1 MMRPTP
7 KVTKILVMA
16 GGTGGHVFP
25 ALAVATELSKRGVDI
40 NWLGTRRGLESEVVP
55 KAGIDIS
62 YINVS
67 GLRGNGILGWVLA
80 PIKLFM
86 ALLQSIAVVRKVDP
100 VAVLGMG
107 GFVTGPGALAAWLL
121 RRPLIIHEQ
130 NAIAGL
136 TNRLLVPFAAHLLEA
151 FPNTL
156 KTNKIL
162 HTGNPVREYISSDKN
177 EMSSTG
183 KLKLLVVGGSLGAQA
198 LNQVV
203 PEALEGMEIDKRPQI
218 WHQAGKQNI
227 DEALKYYNEKKIE
240 GKVEAFIDDMAEAYA
255 WADLVLCRA
264 GALTI
269 AELAMAGVASIL
281 VPFPF
286 AVDDHQTFNAQYLS
300 EPGAA
305 ILIRQTDL
313 TPDALRKL
321 LDTLDNEKINQMASI
336 ARTLAMPNAT
346 SLVADQCMEAA
357 QNYLRRVA

>member
-1 MMRPTP
+1 MMSSDP
-7 KVTKILVMA
+7 KITRILVMA

-25 ALAVATELSKRGVDI
+25 ALAVATELSKRGMEI
-40 NWLGTRRGLESEVVP
+40 CWLGTRRGLESEVVP
-55 KAGIDIS
+55 KAGINIS
-62 YINVS
+62 YINVT
-67 GLRGNGILGWVLA
+67 GLRGNGILGWLSA
-80 PIKLFM
+80 PVKLFI

-136 TNRLLVPFAAHLLEA
+136 TNRLLIPFASHLLEA

-156 KTNKIL
+156 KANKIL
-162 HTGNPVREYISSDKN
+162 HTGNPVREYIGGDEI
-177 EMSSTG
+177 EMSSTENI
-183 KLKLLVVGGSLGAQA
+183 KLLVVGGSLGAQA
-198 LNQVV
+198 LNKVV
-203 PEALEGMEIDKRPQI
+203 PDALEGMEINRRPQI
-218 WHQAGKQNI
+218 WHQTGKRNI
-227 DEALKYYNEKKIE
+227 DETLNYYKEKKII
-240 GKVEAFIDDMAEAYA
+240 GRVDAFIDDMAHAYT

-300 EPGAA
+300 EPGAS

-313 TPDALRKL
+313 TPDTLRKL
-321 LDTLDNEKINQMASI
+321 LDTLDNEKLNKMARI

-357 QNYLRRVA
+357 QNYLRKVA